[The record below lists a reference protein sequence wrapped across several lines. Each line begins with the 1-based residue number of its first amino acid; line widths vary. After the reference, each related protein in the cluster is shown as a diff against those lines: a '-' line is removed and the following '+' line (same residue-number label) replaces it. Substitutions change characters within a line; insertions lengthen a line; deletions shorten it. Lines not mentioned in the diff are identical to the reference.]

1 MSASRPTARSRNQ
14 VFRPGRRSRAGF
26 TSLLFLYCYNGSMKF
41 AKQFIFLF
49 LSSAIVVFF
58 SEKTFWYIQGYKL
71 VPIILY
77 YLIPTFFFLWGL
89 QHFSA
94 NNLFSLFLA
103 GALFGF
109 ITEGVLT
116 TTLYEDGYL
125 HLMSISYTS
134 LGWHA
139 IFSTTF
145 GWYFL
150 HKWLVKRDVKKII
163 QFSIAFGL
171 FWGLWSLVFWMPVNI
186 YEPLFQPPE
195 FIPGPWAWW
204 DYSLFTFVMASS
216 LIFAHWLISFV
227 WPDNYKPSKPAMVI
241 AIIAAVFVFIG
252 QVIFGYPF
260 APIKFAAVIAP
271 TIIFLGINQ
280 KKSMHTTILQG
291 LKGQVL
297 LRDALWILLLPT
309 SASLVYGF
317 AAIINLN
324 TDIIALISAVPGVYG
339 LTLAGWV
346 CWIGSML
353 AIARNK
359 S

>member
-1 MSASRPTARSRNQ
+1 MKHAKQ
-14 VFRPGRRSRAGF
+14 V
-26 TSLLFLYCYNGSMKF
+26 LFL
-41 AKQFIFLF
+41 L
-49 LSSAIVVFF
+49 LSSAILVFF

-71 VPIILY
+71 APIILY
-77 YLIPTFFFLWGL
+77 YLIPTFFFLWSL
-89 QHFSA
+89 QNYSA
-94 NNLFSLFLA
+94 DNLFSLFLG

-116 TTLYEDGYL
+116 TTLYEDGYF

-150 HKWLVKRDVKKII
+150 HKWLIKRDIKKIVL
-163 QFSIAFGL
+163 FSIAFGL

-195 FIPGPWAWW
+195 FFPGPWAWR
-204 DYSLFTFVMASS
+204 DYSVFTFVMATS
-216 LIFAHWLISFV
+216 LILAHWLISFV
-227 WPDNYKPSKPAMVI
+227 WPDDNKPSKPVIVI
-241 AIIAAVFVFIG
+241 AIFAAVFVFIG
-252 QVIFGYPF
+252 QVFLGYPF
-260 APIKFAAVIAP
+260 APIKLAAVIAP
-271 TIIFLGINQ
+271 TIIFLRINQ
-280 KKSMHTTILQG
+280 KKSSQTPILQD
-291 LKGQVL
+291 LKGKVL
-297 LRDALWILLLPT
+297 LRDAIWILLMPT

-317 AAIINLN
+317 AVLIKLN

-346 CWIGSML
+346 CWIGSMI
-353 AIARNK
+353 AITRNK
-359 S
+359 PQQTI